1 MYLLTGYSD
10 DSKFTHLPPSQQLFP
25 EANPREIVAVEED
38 NNKLAIV
45 RIVSKYVF
53 YYAEENLIY
62 RRYIYSLC

>member
-10 DSKFTHLPPSQQLFP
+10 DSKFTPLPPSQQLFP

-45 RIVSKYVF
+45 RIVSK
-53 YYAEENLIY
+53 
-62 RRYIYSLC
+62 

>member
-10 DSKFTHLPPSQQLFP
+10 NSMFTPPPLSQQLFP

-45 RIVSKYVF
+45 RIVSK
-53 YYAEENLIY
+53 
-62 RRYIYSLC
+62 

>member
-10 DSKFTHLPPSQQLFP
+10 DSKFTPLPPSQQLFP

-45 RIVSKYVF
+45 SKWVF

>member
-10 DSKFTHLPPSQQLFP
+10 DSKCTPLPPSQQLFP

-45 RIVSKYVF
+45 RM
-53 YYAEENLIY
+53 
-62 RRYIYSLC
+62 